1 MPRTANGAMARAP
14 LDALISKRRAAARKC
29 MSGWADQ
36 STNQM
41 FSAPYDQNALRR
53 WVIGSQVEAFAWA
66 AMEAPLKFWSL
77 FGPRTQHTYVLQPSG
92 GCARNDYTGKLM
104 HHALRGPAAR
114 GAYVVERVDKTNGA
128 QRPLHLSGRRL
139 ASAGHHR
146 NQDRVGAE
154 NKSTI
159 TRAAT
164 ANCSAVESD
173 AVADFICARFVLLAP
188 TRASI
193 VRPWVASSFEA
204 ANLRS
209 DAAQRSNNAR

>member
-1 MPRTANGAMARAP
+1 MRSLASEGPLRENVCRGGPIRARTKCFRPHMTKMHFVGGSLAAK
-14 LDALISKRRAAARKC
+14 LKR
-29 MSGWADQ
+29 SLG
-36 STNQM
+36 
-41 FSAPYDQNALRR
+41 RR
-53 WVIGSQVEAFAWA
+53 WRRRS
-66 AMEAPLKFWSL
+66 S
-77 FGPRTQHTYVLQPSG
+77 FGACSG
-92 GCARNDYTGKLM
+92 RERQIRRRGGARNNYTGELM

-114 GAYVVERVDKTNGA
+114 GAYFVERVDKTNGA

-146 NQDRVGAE
+146 NQDRVDAE